1 MSGEK
6 FKIPDHGVIFPK
18 GSERGDPLE
27 QVSSDLMETEQFML
41 LSCMGML

>member
-6 FKIPDHGVIFPK
+6 FKIPDHGIIFPE

-27 QVSSDLMETEQFML
+27 RVSSDLMETEWLML
-41 LSCMGML
+41 LSCKGML